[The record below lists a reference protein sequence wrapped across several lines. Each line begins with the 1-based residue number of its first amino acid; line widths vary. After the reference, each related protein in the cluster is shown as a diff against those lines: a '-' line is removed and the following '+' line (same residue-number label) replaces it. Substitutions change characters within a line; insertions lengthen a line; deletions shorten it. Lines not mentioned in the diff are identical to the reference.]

1 MRVVVGLSGG
11 VDSSVAALQLQ
22 REGHDVIGIFMR
34 NWVDDSVTLDNA
46 CPWVDDA
53 NDALLVA
60 QHLGIPFQVIDL
72 SNAYRERIVDH
83 MFAEYA
89 AGRTPN
95 PDVLCNREIK
105 FDLFRNAAHQLG
117 ADAVATGHYCRR
129 ATTPE
134 GRHQLLAGRD
144 PNKDQ
149 SYFLCQVTSEQL
161 SDALFP
167 IGELEKPEV
176 RRIASEAK
184 LPTAQKKDSQGLC
197 FVGKVKLPEFL
208 QQQLEVEHGPI
219 IEIPSEGVKSG
230 KHPWDGPTF
239 DLGQGREVG
248 THPGAHFFTIGQRRG
263 LNVGGHVEPL
273 FVIGKDMSRNA
284 LFVGESDRHPGLY
297 RKGLAMTASNVH
309 WIRPDRA
316 PEAVM
321 DSMRVKARFRYRQP
335 LQDAELTKT
344 DFGYTLVFDEPQSG
358 IAPGQFAAWH
368 DMETG
373 EEVLGSGVIA

>member
-176 RRIASEAK
+176 RRIAQKQSCPPHRKKTAK
-184 LPTAQKKDSQGLC
+184 A
-197 FVGKVKLPEFL
+197 FVSWE
-208 QQQLEVEHGPI
+208 
-219 IEIPSEGVKSG
+219 
-230 KHPWDGPTF
+230 
-239 DLGQGREVG
+239 R
-248 THPGAHFFTIGQRRG
+248 
-263 LNVGGHVEPL
+263 
-273 FVIGKDMSRNA
+273 
-284 LFVGESDRHPGLY
+284 
-297 RKGLAMTASNVH
+297 
-309 WIRPDRA
+309 
-316 PEAVM
+316 
-321 DSMRVKARFRYRQP
+321 
-335 LQDAELTKT
+335 
-344 DFGYTLVFDEPQSG
+344 
-358 IAPGQFAAWH
+358 
-368 DMETG
+368 
-373 EEVLGSGVIA
+373 

>member
-22 REGHDVIGIFMR
+22 REGHEVIGIFMR
-34 NWVDDSVTLDNA
+34 NWVDDTVTIDNA

-72 SNAYRERIVDH
+72 SDAYKARIVDH

-105 FDLFRNAAHQLG
+105 FDLFRQAAHQLG
-117 ADAVATGHYCRR
+117 ADAVATGHYCRK
-129 ATTPE
+129 ATTPD
-134 GRHQLLAGRD
+134 GMHRLLAGRD
-144 PNKDQ
+144 GNKDQ
-149 SYFLCQVTSEQL
+149 SYFLCQVTQAQL

-167 IGELEKPEV
+167 VGELEKPVV
-176 RRIASEAK
+176 RRIAAEAK

-208 QQQLEVEHGPI
+208 QQQLEVQHGPI
-219 IEIPSEGVKSG
+219 VEVPAEGVIPG
-230 KHPWDGPTF
+230 ANPWDEPSF

-273 FVIGKDMSRNA
+273 FVIGKDMSTNT
-284 LFVGESDRHPGLY
+284 LYVGESDRHPGLH
-297 RKGLAMTASNVH
+297 RQGLAMAEDQVH

-316 PEAVM
+316 LEAPF

-335 LQDAELTKT
+335 LQEAELRRTS
-344 DFGYTLVFDEPQSG
+344 DGYHLLFDAPQSG
-358 IAPGQFAAWH
+358 VAPGQFAAWH
-368 DMETG
+368 DAETG
-373 EEVLGSGVIA
+373 EEVLGSGVIS

>member
-11 VDSSVAALQLQ
+11 VDSSVAALLLQ
-22 REGHDVIGIFMR
+22 QEGHEVIGIFMR

-72 SNAYRERIVDH
+72 SDAYRERIVDH

-105 FDLFRNAAHQLG
+105 FDLFRKAAHQLG

-129 ATTPE
+129 ATTPD
-134 GRHQLLAGRD
+134 GQHQLLAGRD

-149 SYFLCQVTSEQL
+149 SYFLCQVTQEQL

-176 RRIASEAK
+176 RRMAAEAA

-197 FVGKVKLPEFL
+197 FVGKVKLPDFL
-208 QQQLEVEHGPI
+208 QQQLEVQHGPI
-219 IEIPSEGVKSG
+219 VEIPAEGVIPG
-230 KHPWDGPTF
+230 ANPWDEPTF

-248 THPGAHFFTIGQRRG
+248 AHPGAHFFTIGQRRG

-273 FVIGKDMSRNA
+273 FVIGKDMSTNA
-284 LFVGESDRHPGLY
+284 LYVGESDRHPGLH
-297 RKGLAMTASNVH
+297 RQGLAMSAANVH

-316 PEAVM
+316 PAGLMDVM
-321 DSMRVKARFRYRQP
+321 PVKARFRYRQP
-335 LQDAELTKT
+335 LQDAKLTKT
-344 DFGYTLVFDEPQSG
+344 DFGYTLVFDQPQSG

-368 DMETG
+368 DVETG